1 MKDFFNAFKT
11 SGLFIGTVIG
21 AGFSTGEEIRAYFKG
36 TSDLTV
42 VLSAFLFAVFCA
54 IFLFASKHKKI
65 KLPKCFNAIWKVAK
79 FIAVGIS
86 LIAMCS
92 AGESVVYKV
101 FGIKSFGVWLFF
113 ICVLLGDKG
122 NRVLA
127 MINAVAVPII
137 VVFVICVYL
146 KAETCGLD
154 IGKINFIP
162 AFLYS
167 AMNIFSGGIMLD
179 RVGKNMSKKEIYL
192 STTISFFIM
201 CALIL
206 CIKKSVEN
214 CAMSMPILAI
224 ALDNKMVIV
233 GVTVVVLAIFTTMLS
248 DVSIMLEDLSHLSQK
263 KWIRLLILCPF
274 CLIGIVSDFS
284 GIVNSLYYYIGYCG
298 VAYVIYAT
306 VRLFFADFS
315 FKNRNARIH
324 YACKSAK
331 YNSTC
336 HH

>member
-36 TSDLTV
+36 ANDSTV
-42 VLSAFLFAVFCA
+42 ILSAFLFAVFCA
-54 IFLFASKHKKI
+54 IFLLASKNKKI
-65 KLPKCFNAIWKVAK
+65 KLPKPFNAFWRVAK

-92 AGESVVYKV
+92 AGESIIFKV
-101 FGIKSFGVWLFF
+101 FGIKSFGVWLFV
-113 ICVLLGDKG
+113 ICIVLGDKE
-122 NRVLA
+122 NKVLA

-137 VVFVICVYL
+137 VVFVICVYI
-146 KAETCGLD
+146 KADTSRME
-154 IGKINFIP
+154 IGKIDFIP

-179 RVGKNMSKKEIYL
+179 RVGKDMSKKEIYL
-192 STTISFFIM
+192 STIISFFIM

-224 ALDNKMVIV
+224 ALDNKMVIL

-248 DVSIMLEDLSHLSQK
+248 DISIMLEDLTLLSQK
-263 KWIRLLILCPF
+263 KTIRTLILCPF

-284 GIVNSLYYYIGYCG
+284 GIVNNLYYYIGYCG

-306 VRLFFADFS
+306 VRLFFSNFS
-315 FKNRNARIH
+315 FKNRDARIH

-331 YNSTC
+331 YNSTG